1 MHVIYEDNHLLAIDK
16 QAGMPSQPD
25 SSGDL
30 SLIDQARAWVKEKY
44 AKPGDVYLALLHRL
58 DRPVSGAVITARTSK
73 AAARMADIFRR
84 RDIEKKYLA
93 LVEWYTK
100 PADNE
105 RLVNVLRPKG
115 GGGMEVIKGSGGG
128 KEDKKASLS
137 YSLLAR
143 SEKRA
148 LLLVTLETGVKH
160 QIRAQLAFR
169 GLPVVGDFRYGPY
182 GKPANTE
189 AVENGRENL
198 LHSAKLAFTH
208 PVAKTAVEIECA
220 PPQFWHQWLR
230 DLPFDSL
237 GNDLFIKPQRPQR
250 TQS

>member
-16 QAGMPSQPD
+16 PAGLPSQPD

-44 AKPGDVYLALLHRL
+44 AKPGDVYLALVHRL
-58 DRPVSGAVITARTSK
+58 DRPVSGIILTARTSK
-73 AAARMADIFRR
+73 AAGRVADIFRR

-100 PADNE
+100 PDDNE
-105 RLVNVLRPKG
+105 RLVNILRPKG
-115 GGGMEVIKGSGGG
+115 GGMEVVNATGEG
-128 KEDKKASLS
+128 KEDKKASLT

-169 GLPVVGDFRYGPY
+169 GMPVVGDFRYGPH
-182 GKPANTE
+182 GKPARPE
-189 AVENGRENL
+189 SVENGRAIL
-198 LHSAKLAFTH
+198 LHSAQLSFIH
-208 PVAKTAVEIECA
+208 PVAKKPLDLRCS
-220 PPQFWHQWLR
+220 PPKYWQHWFQ
-230 DLPFDSL
+230 DLPSGGSAAL
-237 GNDLFIKPQRPQR
+237 KQIGL
-250 TQS
+250 